1 MKDGKGELVADSQSI
16 LANYFSQL
24 LYVHEVNDVRQTEVH
39 TAEPIVPESSASEFE
54 LAIEKLKSH
63 KSSGNQIP
71 AELIKARGKTIC
83 CEIHKF
89 IISIWNTE
97 EMTEEWKESIIVPIY
112 KKGNKTNCSIYRRI
126 SLLPTM
132 YRILSSI
139 LLSRLTPYAEEIIG
153 DHQSGFRRNRF
164 NT

>member
-63 KSSGNQIP
+63 KSPGI
-71 AELIKARGKTIC
+71 
-83 CEIHKF
+83 
-89 IISIWNTE
+89 
-97 EMTEEWKESIIVPIY
+97 
-112 KKGNKTNCSIYRRI
+112 
-126 SLLPTM
+126 
-132 YRILSSI
+132 
-139 LLSRLTPYAEEIIG
+139 
-153 DHQSGFRRNRF
+153 D
-164 NT
+164 